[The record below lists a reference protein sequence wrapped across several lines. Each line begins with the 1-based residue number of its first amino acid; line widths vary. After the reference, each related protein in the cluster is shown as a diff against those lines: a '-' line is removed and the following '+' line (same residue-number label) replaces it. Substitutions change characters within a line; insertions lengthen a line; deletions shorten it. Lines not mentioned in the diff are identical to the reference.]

1 MKQLKT
7 ASDKQKPKY
16 DFLNLKFLYIS
27 PGMRYDGVRMYHIH
41 ILGAVSYPYSWGQ
54 VEICPFL

>member
-16 DFLNLKFLYIS
+16 DFLNLNLSVQQSGFAEES
-27 PGMRYDGVRMYHIH
+27 NAG
-41 ILGAVSYPYSWGQ
+41 IL
-54 VEICPFL
+54 

>member
-16 DFLNLKFLYIS
+16 DFLNLNFYGVSTVDWKPAFGYNDCGKAAGRNIIYIAS
-27 PGMRYDGVRMYHIH
+27 
-41 ILGAVSYPYSWGQ
+41 
-54 VEICPFL
+54 

>member
-16 DFLNLKFLYIS
+16 DFLNLNFPIQGDEHDDHSESVL
-27 PGMRYDGVRMYHIH
+27 
-41 ILGAVSYPYSWGQ
+41 
-54 VEICPFL
+54 

>member
-16 DFLNLKFLYIS
+16 DFATLDIYTHLFEKASQHTTDVMTDAIAKARKEK
-27 PGMRYDGVRMYHIH
+27 M
-41 ILGAVSYPYSWGQ
+41 AK
-54 VEICPFL
+54 